1 MDMKNRVFQIMT
13 IFKPSLGSCED
24 PKKFGTDCLAVLI
37 FIGHKQADRQTIYII
52 LVDQAEDENS
62 LYFIVRTGRSS
73 LQQTVDD
80 WIEEYKVSLSQF

>member
-1 MDMKNRVFQIMT
+1 MRIVCTLLCAQ
-13 IFKPSLGSCED
+13 ED
-24 PKKFGTDCLAVLI
+24 LPFN
-37 FIGHKQADRQTIYII
+37 KQTDRQYIYII

>member
-1 MDMKNRVFQIMT
+1 MDMKNEGFFQIIT

-24 PKKFGTDCLAVLI
+24 PKKLSRIGLAVVI
-37 FIGHKQADRQTIYII
+37 FIGHRLTDNIYII

-73 LQQTVDD
+73 LQQTDRQK
-80 WIEEYKVSLSQF
+80 IHIYYTC